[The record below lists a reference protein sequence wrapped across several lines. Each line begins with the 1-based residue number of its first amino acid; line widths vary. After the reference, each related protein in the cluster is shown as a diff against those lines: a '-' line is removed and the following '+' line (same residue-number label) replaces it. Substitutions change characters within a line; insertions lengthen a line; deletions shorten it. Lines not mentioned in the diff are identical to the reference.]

1 MHSMHDF
8 SNLYYP
14 YLQVNIPDIPTDVVA
29 HVNRRRRGSQGSGGP
44 GGRTASTP
52 STPTAKRRRADRGDS
67 DSDRD
72 SDRDF
77 EQARRASLRDAKST
91 ENKKELDATMAL
103 VCSDTAYADA
113 VIDLKE
119 GCLVCMEALYYNAE
133 HGEPWQG
140 ACRVQCEGCGGSGP
154 MVHTKCALKIE
165 SKCPVCRKPAAA
177 LFAWGTVAGGGV

>member
-1 MHSMHDF
+1 MHDF
-8 SNLYYP
+8 PIFYHP
-14 YLQVNIPDIPTDVVA
+14 YVQVDLPDMPIDIPPRVS
-29 HVNRRRRGSQGSGGP
+29 RGGRGSQGR
-44 GGRTASTP
+44 GGRGGRRASTRT
-52 STPTAKRRRADRGDS
+52 STKRRRADS
-67 DSDRD
+67 DDNSNGNNSDPE
-72 SDRDF
+72 F
-77 EQARRASLRDAKST
+77 EQARRASLCDAKSA

-103 VCSDTAYADA
+103 LCSDTAYADA

-119 GCLVCMEALYYNAE
+119 DCLVCMEALYYNAE

>member
-1 MHSMHDF
+1 MHDF
-8 SNLYYP
+8 HNFYYP
-14 YLQVNIPDIPTDVVA
+14 FVQVNVPDIPTYVS
-29 HVNRRRRGSQGSGGP
+29 RGGRGSQGRGGR